1 MVIVYQYG
9 YCTYS
14 IVVICPTSCLSFS
27 SSSSLLFLPFLLFL
41 LLFLFFSFWQRLTM
55 SPPAPHENLQSA
67 IALLP
72 LASPC
77 FPFLARPMR
86 GRVLTRCHS
95 PCICARAHMR
105 TKPSSLVATQLMF
118 CFMMEMLRQNM
129 LEAYFH
135 NIRLTF
141 CYWRVH
147 SCLLSVE
154 IIVIQYHDLGQSD
167 YRNYEQLQ
175 YRWNSLGPYNHIIQY
190 YGTLILNAFIVWS
203 CLKA

>member
-1 MVIVYQYG
+1 MFQGNGGFATMVRQDTLKTLVE
-9 YCTYS
+9 CSLYS
-14 IVVICPTSCLSFS
+14 MLD
-27 SSSSLLFLPFLLFL
+27 
-41 LLFLFFSFWQRLTM
+41 
-55 SPPAPHENLQSA
+55 H
-67 IALLP
+67 
-72 LASPC
+72 LANDS
-77 FPFLARPMR
+77 RP
-86 GRVLTRCHS
+86 RCQD
-95 PCICARAHMR
+95 C
-105 TKPSSLVATQLMF
+105 VATQLLF
-118 CFMMEMLRQNM
+118 RFMMEMLRQNM

-147 SCLLSVE
+147 SCLLSVQ

-203 CLKA
+203 CLKASAKPGWRQWRAWYCTLAALTIIPNTQSARVLQHTIRKGVRPSWFLIYLFEDIIFAMCT